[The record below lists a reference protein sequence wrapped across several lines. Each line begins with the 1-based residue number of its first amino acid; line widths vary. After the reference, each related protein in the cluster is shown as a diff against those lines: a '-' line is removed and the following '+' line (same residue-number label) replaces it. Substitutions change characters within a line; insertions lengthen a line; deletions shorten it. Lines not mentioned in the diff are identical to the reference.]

1 MCVRFDMQEISAGSV
16 IYRKHNHEIEYVIIH
31 QMNGNHFGFP
41 KGHIEPD
48 ESIEETIK
56 RECLEEVGIVI
67 DILGYPME
75 NHYQINNSINKKVI
89 YMLSETQAIN
99 LRFQKEEL
107 YDALFLTY
115 EKAIKKL
122 TYQRDQEILTYY
134 HQLIKEII

>member
-1 MCVRFDMQEISAGSV
+1 MQEISAGSV

-31 QMNGNHFGFP
+31 QINGNHFGFP
-41 KGHIEPD
+41 KGHIELD
-48 ESIEETIK
+48 ESTEETIK
-56 RECLEEVGIVI
+56 RECLEEVGIDI

-75 NHYQINNSINKKVI
+75 NHYQVKDHIDKKVI
-89 YMLSETQAIN
+89 YMLSKTQAKT
-99 LRFQKEEL
+99 LTFQKEEL

-115 EKAIKKL
+115 DKAFKKL